1 LPNED
6 VTQDGVSEL
15 VAQRTSGLSRAT
27 LRRLIK
33 NGEIRATKVGGARR
47 IDEHSLEKYMRDR
60 GYAEQ
65 LRLFG

>member
-1 LPNED
+1 MPNED

-15 VAQRTSGLSRAT
+15 VAQRFSGLSRAT

-33 NGEIRATKVGGARR
+33 NGEIRAMKVGGARR
-47 IDEHSLEKYMRDR
+47 IDKHSLEHYMRDR